1 MIRLRNEAQGSSQI
15 RSIQLTMYVGH
26 GVSPRLFDGARLGPT
41 ASAIPRHEPQ
51 RPTMLPLLLP
61 LPFAHGQER
70 GAWPLTGCER
80 RMRALR
86 SRSGTGRTALQAA
99 AAEAGDGAE
108 PDPSPPAAR
117 SGKGRRDKPKPPL
130 PVAAMA
136 PPPPRQQQQQSA
148 LPADVSGRID
158 AYLATLNDEQQG
170 AVLCSSP
177 SVRVKAGP
185 GR

>member
-1 MIRLRNEAQGSSQI
+1 MHVGRGIR
-15 RSIQLTMYVGH
+15 
-26 GVSPRLFDGARLGPT
+26 PRLFDGARLVPI
-41 ASAIPRHEPQ
+41 ASAFPRHEPQ

-61 LPFAHGQER
+61 LPLARGQEV
-70 GAWPLTGCER
+70 GAWLLPGWER
-80 RMRALR
+80 RVRALR
-86 SRSGTGRTALQAA
+86 GRSGTALQAA
-99 AAEAGDGAE
+99 AAEAGDSAE

-117 SGKGRRDKPKPPL
+117 GGKGRRDKPPPS
-130 PVAAMA
+130 A
-136 PPPPRQQQQQSA
+136 PPPPPQQQQQQQSA

>member
-1 MIRLRNEAQGSSQI
+1 MHVGRGIR
-15 RSIQLTMYVGH
+15 
-26 GVSPRLFDGARLGPT
+26 PRLFDGARLVPI
-41 ASAIPRHEPQ
+41 ASAFPRHEPQ

-70 GAWPLTGCER
+70 GAWFLPGWER
-80 RMRALR
+80 MVRVLR
-86 SRSGTGRTALQAA
+86 GQRGTALPAA
-99 AAEAGDGAE
+99 AGAE
-108 PDPSPPAAR
+108 PDPTPPTARGGKGSRDSAVPKSPPAL
-117 SGKGRRDKPKPPL
+117 S
-130 PVAAMA
+130 
-136 PPPPRQQQQQSA
+136 QQQQQQQQQPA

>member
-1 MIRLRNEAQGSSQI
+1 MHA
-15 RSIQLTMYVGH
+15 GH
-26 GVSPRLFDGARLGPT
+26 CIIPRLIDGARLVPI
-41 ASAIPRHEPQ
+41 ASAFPRHEPQ
-51 RPTMLPLLLP
+51 RPTMLPLLQP

-70 GAWPLTGCER
+70 GAWPLPGCVW

-86 SRSGTGRTALQAA
+86 SRSGTALQAA

-117 SGKGRRDKPKPPL
+117 VGKGRRDKPPSS
-130 PVAAMA
+130 A
-136 PPPPRQQQQQSA
+136 PPPPPQQQQQQSA
-148 LPADVSGRID
+148 LPADVSGRIN